1 MTKLMILIADDH
13 ADSADALG
21 LVMEM
26 DFPKSIVA
34 VTYGAREA
42 LTRGSRQRPDVALLD
57 MEMPEMDG
65 EALARALH
73 VLYPDPA
80 PLMIAVSGNLALLE
94 EARGNGVF
102 DLCMSKPIN
111 VDALVRMVGTR
122 LAVIE
127 TGPSGA
133 L

>member
-26 DFPKSIVA
+26 DFPKSLVA

-42 LTRGSRQRPDVALLD
+42 LERGSRQRPDVALLD

-65 EALARALH
+65 EALARALR
-73 VLYPDPA
+73 VLYPGQA
-80 PLMIAVSGNLALLE
+80 PLLIALSGNLPLLE

-102 DLCMSKPIN
+102 DCCMSKPID
-111 VDALVRMVGTR
+111 VDALVRMVEKR
-122 LAVIE
+122 LAAIE
-127 TGPSGA
+127 AGPAGA